1 MSTIQTR
8 LLQAPTLT
16 REAIILAAEALIRQ
30 YVDIVG
36 RERIH
41 AIGLSFDDVFAQVIY
56 PNHEIELIEDFDLE
70 CDSSGLKPL
79 GRFDVL
85 NNRALIGIAAGD
97 PRRAFTC
104 WHEVGGHGVLQGA
117 WLRQQFGQGHV
128 ESIVTTDVSI
138 SAKTENLLER
148 QANLFAANASAP
160 RWFVR
165 EVIARTYKLNLPHIF
180 RYIGPSHYDFDVRGT
195 CQKRRINSF
204 DDFCLSI
211 ARDIKHLFW
220 GLSAQSLSYRV
231 KESGLILNSAAPKLL
246 LNRIPSQIPRKAYS
260 GAQRVDRVL
269 AMTR

>member
-8 LLQAPTLT
+8 RLQAPSLT

-41 AIGLSFDDVFAQVIY
+41 AIGLSFDDVFGQVIY
-56 PNHEIELIEDFDLE
+56 PNYEIELIEDFDLE
-70 CDSSGLKPL
+70 CNSSGLKPL

-85 NNRALIGIAAGD
+85 NNRALIGIKAGD

-104 WHEVGGHGVLQGA
+104 WHEVGGHGILQGA
-117 WLRQQFGQGHV
+117 WLRQQLSQGQF
-128 ESIVTTDVSI
+128 ESIVTTNVSI
-138 SAKTENLLER
+138 SARTEDILER

-180 RYIGPSHYDFDVRGT
+180 RYIGPSHYDFDVRGAIK
-195 CQKRRINSF
+195 KRRINTL
-204 DDFCLSI
+204 DEFCLSI
-211 ARDIKHLFW
+211 AHDIKHLFW
-220 GLSAQSLSYRV
+220 GLSAQALSYRV
-231 KESGLILNSAAPKLL
+231 KESGLILNLAAPKIL
-246 LNRIPSQIPRKAYS
+246 LNRIPSQIPRSSYS

-269 AMTR
+269 AMSP